1 MISPIFIVGT
11 QRSGSNLLR
20 LMLNESKEIF
30 APHPPHILKTFFPLL
45 SLYGDFRKYE
55 NHIRLVSDVCEF
67 VKKNPVEWDV
77 IPNKESV
84 AERVKSRKLI
94 DIMARIYEFGAEAKG
109 ANYWCCKSMA
119 NVAFLPEIYKVLP
132 NAKFIYLYRDGRDV
146 ALSFAKAFV
155 GEKHVYSVAKQWEKD
170 QSFALKFKEK
180 CPENQF
186 FSLQYETFIQS
197 PESELKR
204 LCAFLGVVFQPEMMR
219 YYQSKESQKAAESG
233 EMWKNVVKPVLSGN
247 HLKFLTE
254 SPPEQIRI
262 FEMEAGETLRRLG
275 YPILNE
281 DFAVSAFSTTEIQ
294 AFEAE
299 NEKLKQEILAKL
311 DPSELEKRKGQEKLL
326 AKIKRYKYA

>member
-1 MISPIFIVGT
+1 M
-11 QRSGSNLLR
+11 
-20 LMLNESKEIF
+20 
-30 APHPPHILKTFFPLL
+30 
-45 SLYGDFRKYE
+45 
-55 NHIRLVSDVCEF
+55 
-67 VKKNPVEWDV
+67 
-77 IPNKESV
+77 
-84 AERVKSRKLI
+84 
-94 DIMARIYEFGAEAKG
+94 
-109 ANYWCCKSMA
+109 
-119 NVAFLPEIYKVLP
+119 
-132 NAKFIYLYRDGRDV
+132 
-146 ALSFAKAFV
+146 

-247 HLKFLTE
+247 HQKFLTE